1 MRAAREGQERV
12 LDSATGWSVAYRAVG
27 VKGAMKAAD
36 QVRRRPNAQR
46 KPTLRRYGLD
56 LTVCWAKA
64 KRRML
69 EASGIS
75 PDQAKT
81 EREPVARARRL
92 AELAAPADMRLS
104 LALGL
109 GATAADL
116 EADKAGARLMLEAA
130 HKRLG
135 IVGLRTGEG
144 LEEGMSD
151 RMTRFL
157 AVWMEAAPSSAT
169 PAPRAPAL
177 GPARPGTETGPN
189 PAADVSLMGC
199 PSP

>member
-1 MRAAREGQERV
+1 MGWGGRRGGRG
-12 LDSATGWSVAYRAVG
+12 TGAGKNTV
-27 VKGAMKAAD
+27 
-36 QVRRRPNAQR
+36 
-46 KPTLRRYGLD
+46 RRYGLD

-75 PDQAKT
+75 PDQAKV
-81 EREPVARARRL
+81 ELEPVARARRL

-109 GATAADL
+109 GASAADL
-116 EADKAGARLMLEAA
+116 ETDKAGARLMLEAA

-144 LEEGMSD
+144 LEEGMSE

-157 AVWMEAAPSSAT
+157 AVWMDGPRPAAPSA
-169 PAPRAPAL
+169 
-177 GPARPGTETGPN
+177 PARPALEPAPAGTETGPN
-189 PAADVSLMGC
+189 LTAPVSLMGC
-199 PSP
+199 PPP

>member
-1 MRAAREGQERV
+1 MF
-12 LDSATGWSVAYRAVG
+12 
-27 VKGAMKAAD
+27 
-36 QVRRRPNAQR
+36 
-46 KPTLRRYGLD
+46 
-56 LTVCWAKA
+56 
-64 KRRML
+64 

-75 PDQAKT
+75 PDEARQVA
-81 EREPVARARRL
+81 EPVGRARRL

-151 RMTRFL
+151 RMARFL
-157 AVWMEAAPSSAT
+157 AVWMEPAAARPALLAPPAAPAPPGIETRPNLSA
-169 PAPRAPAL
+169 AL
-177 GPARPGTETGPN
+177 LREG
-189 PAADVSLMGC
+189 S

>member
-1 MRAAREGQERV
+1 MRLRG
-12 LDSATGWSVAYRAVG
+12 SVASWAVG
-27 VKGAMKAAD
+27 RQSPVKTSNRNGWGGRRGGRGTGAGHNT
-36 QVRRRPNAQR
+36 V
-46 KPTLRRYGLD
+46 RRYGLD
-56 LTVCWAKA
+56 LTVCWANA

-69 EASGIS
+69 AASGIN
-75 PDQAKT
+75 PDQAT
-81 EREPVARARRL
+81 AEREPVARARRL

-144 LEEGMSD
+144 LEEGMSE

-157 AVWMEAAPSSAT
+157 AVWMDAAPSSAPPAAARPALA
-169 PAPRAPAL
+169 PAPAPA
-177 GPARPGTETGPN
+177 GTETGPN
-189 PAADVSLMGC
+189 LTADDSRLGS